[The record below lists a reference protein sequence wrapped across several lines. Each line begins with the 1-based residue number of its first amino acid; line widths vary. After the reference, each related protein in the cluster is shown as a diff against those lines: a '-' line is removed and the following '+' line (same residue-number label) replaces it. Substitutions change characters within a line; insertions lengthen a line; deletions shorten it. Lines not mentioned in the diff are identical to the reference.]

1 MRILIDT
8 NILISAVLFPN
19 SNVANALLY
28 IIEHHDVVLC
38 DINIYELREVLSRK
52 KPDKLPDCRN
62 AFG

>member
-38 DINIYELREVLSRK
+38 DINIY
-52 KPDKLPDCRN
+52 
-62 AFG
+62 